1 MDRTLLAT
9 SPGADTLVEHA
20 PAPGRGAC
28 RFCSAPLRHTF
39 VDLGMSPLCESYL
52 RADQIN
58 DMEPFYPLHVYV
70 CDVCWL
76 VQLQEYVGRE
86 EIFTEYAYFS
96 SYSQSW
102 LEHAARYAEVAPLR
116 VGLDPS
122 SLVLEVA
129 SNDGYMLRNRRRGDS
144 RPRGGACGQRRRGD
158 DRRGQMADV
167 PEWGCRFV
175 VPVPRLE
182 VIL

>member
-58 DMEPFYPLHVYV
+58 NMEPFYPLHVYV
-70 CDVCWL
+70 CDVCFL

-96 SYSQSW
+96 SYWQSW
-102 LEHAARYAEVAPLR
+102 LAHARRYTDKMIAEL
-116 VGLDPS
+116 GLS
-122 SLVLEVA
+122 REGRAIEGA
-129 SNDGYMLRNRRRGDS
+129 SNAAYLLKNFVMRGIPASATQPPLTD
-144 RPRGGACGQRRRGD
+144 AKQ
-158 DRRGQMADV
+158 AT
-167 PEWGCRFV
+167 
-175 VPVPRLE
+175 
-182 VIL
+182 